1 MAELRRHE
9 TVLLW
14 LIRCGV
20 VAVLLAP
27 LVVTPS
33 TIYPFVVGKALFSR
47 AIIEIVVGLWML
59 LALANPHFRPPRSWL
74 LILLAL
80 GLAWSFVAACFGV
93 SFQRSMW
100 SDYQRMTGWIDAAHW
115 FAFVVVVVSVFRST
129 EGVRSLLNLHLG
141 VGLLVAGSAVLLAVA
156 RTLELPLPLPE
167 REVRRIGGLLGNSNF
182 LGAYCMSN
190 ALLALGFLACSVA
203 NWHANG
209 NWRSNGNWRTK
220 MKALPADQQRNRA
233 VDAQPP
239 LTRTVSR
246 WIFWALVA
254 LLSLVALVSSGS
266 FGSFAAL
273 GVGLLVLSVAGVWLA
288 KTTAARCAAI
298 VALGT
303 VLAACLIGTAVSV
316 YFIVTLPTDEA
327 SMESYRAYREDTP
340 VGSYVSN
347 AQRLSAV
354 QRLEAVEAGLEGI
367 QARPWLGWGAENF
380 LVVWGRAVDRRAA
393 DLEIHDSVH
402 NKIVEEGVGKGL
414 LGVVLY
420 LAPWVFAGIV
430 VVRKIRRERAEA
442 SLGLARGEVLFLVF
456 VGATMAAFFVQ
467 SQLLFDTTVLTLQFS
482 ILFALIVHLEPTPL
496 SNRKQRPEQSRWQPP
511 LWLRLPTA
519 LGCLTLAAVGVATNL
534 TIYDAAAKTL
544 EVGEPGRPAASLER
558 AISLF
563 EPLAS
568 EPRLLLIR
576 NLANKWQPLRLSD
589 STEAKRLLRVAQREG
604 ERALAAEPEN
614 WLLHHVLANLYETV
628 ARSEPEYAELAT
640 YHRQRGTAMAPLVSH
655 RS

>member
-14 LIRCGV
+14 LIRGGI

-59 LALANPHFRPPRSWL
+59 LVLANPHFRPPRSWL

-115 FAFVVVVVSVFRST
+115 FAFVVVVVSVFRSA

-141 VGLLVAGSAVLLAVA
+141 VGLLVAGSAELLAVA

-190 ALLALGFLACSVA
+190 TLLALGFLACSVA

-209 NWRSNGNWRTK
+209 NWRTK
-220 MKALPADQQRNRA
+220 TKALSADQQRNRA

-239 LTRTVSR
+239 FTRTVSR

-254 LLSLVALVSSGS
+254 LFSLVALVSSGS

-273 GVGLLVLSVAGVWLA
+273 GAGLLVLCVAGVWLA

-298 VALGT
+298 VALGA
-303 VLAACLIGTAVSV
+303 VLAACLIGAAVSV

-327 SMESYRAYREDTP
+327 AMESYRAYREDTP

-367 QARPWLGWGAENF
+367 EARPWLGWGSENF

-420 LAPWVFAGIV
+420 LAPWVLAGMV

-442 SLGLARGEVLFLVF
+442 ALGLARGEVLFLVF

-467 SQLLFDTTVLTLQFS
+467 SQLLFDTAVLTLQFS
-482 ILFALIVHLEPTPL
+482 ILFALIVHLEPTLTL
-496 SNRKQRPEQSRWQPP
+496 SMKRKQRAEKSRWQPP
-511 LWLRLPTA
+511 LWLRLPLA
-519 LGCLTLAAVGVATNL
+519 LGCLTLVAVGVATNL

-544 EVGEPGRPAASLER
+544 EVGEPGRPAAHLER

-589 STEAKRLLRVAQREG
+589 STEAKRLLHVAQREG